1 MSKIGDKIKAKREE
15 KAKGSNITQQN
26 IEESRE
32 EIIAKG
38 KKFKYPFQYAKHKL
52 IINAIAI
59 GIIAIAA
66 FVAVGW
72 LQLYRA
78 HNTSEVMYR
87 FTRTIPLSVA
97 EVDGVKVRFS
107 DYLMLYRSSIR
118 SIERQQGEFDDSED
132 AKTEKN
138 QYMRQALTDAED
150 YSYAMAKLAEID
162 KSVTDEEIDAVI
174 KEHKTIDGELRS
186 DTAFEGIVRDN
197 FGLSI
202 NEYRRLI
209 MLSLARKKASIELDV
224 DAKEKVAEVAEAI
237 ANNGNDFKKVS
248 AIFGEDKTVVF
259 EEVMDVDFNNLDNGR
274 AVMAAQLEKVG
285 DVSEQ
290 FVSKNGDGYYF
301 VKLTA
306 KSENKVSYQS
316 IWVRFVWFEEQM
328 QKLRDENKV
337 NEKIKIE
344 IKEEESEEKPEENT
358 VNDGE
363 VEETE

>member
-1 MSKIGDKIKAKREE
+1 MSKIIAKIKEKREE
-15 KAKGSNITQQN
+15 KAKGPNITQQN
-26 IEESRE
+26 LEESRE

-52 IINAIAI
+52 IFNALLI
-59 GIIAIAA
+59 GVIAIAA
-66 FVAVGW
+66 FAVVGW
-72 LQLYRA
+72 LQLYRM

-97 EVDGVKVRFS
+97 EVDNVKVRFS

-118 SIERQQGEFDDSED
+118 SIERQQGEFDDSD
-132 AKTEKN
+132 DSRAEKN

-162 KSVTDEEIDAVI
+162 KAVTDEEIDAVI

-197 FGLSI
+197 FGLTI

-209 MLSLARKKASIELDV
+209 MLSLARKKVSIELDET
-224 DAKEKVAEVAEAI
+224 AKKKVTDVAEAI
-237 ANNGNDFKKVS
+237 VNNGKDFKKVAAAFS
-248 AIFGEDKTVVF
+248 DDETIVF
-259 EEVMDVDFNNLDNGR
+259 EEVMEVDLDNLDNGR
-274 AVMAAQLEKVG
+274 AAMAAQLENVG
-285 DVSEQ
+285 EVSEK

-306 KSENKVSYQS
+306 KDENKVSYQS
-316 IWVRFVWFEEQM
+316 IWVRFTWFDEVM

-337 NEKIKIE
+337 HEKISIE
-344 IKEEESEEKPEENT
+344 IEEK
-358 VNDGE
+358 NDEE
-363 VEETE
+363 VEAESGETEEPNAE